1 MRVDLADFGVPQSRR
16 RSFLVLV
23 CRKEAGLTRLREAGR
38 APFPRPTHGGD
49 ELPSHVTLA
58 DALSELSPGS
68 LDDGVK
74 RLHVAPKMDK
84 QREFMVSSIPPNRG
98 ASAWENNAC
107 GSCGTVEVQAE
118 DALCP
123 NCEGPLARPV
133 ARDGDVWRL
142 IHGFRNSSYRRMSPD
157 KPAATITTASGRISS
172 DNTLHPSEHR
182 VLTVLECQHLQ
193 TFPIDF
199 DWGDQF
205 ERRGHSSLRAMI
217 GEAVPPRFT
226 ELHGRI
232 LTSLLSG
239 HAPRAA
245 MSAKDPRIRSAERQ
259 LEAAKPDESYSVE

>member
-1 MRVDLADFGVPQSRR
+1 
-16 RSFLVLV
+16 
-23 CRKEAGLTRLREAGR
+23 
-38 APFPRPTHGGD
+38 
-49 ELPSHVTLA
+49 
-58 DALSELSPGS
+58 
-68 LDDGVK
+68 
-74 RLHVAPKMDK
+74 
-84 QREFMVSSIPPNRG
+84 
-98 ASAWENNAC
+98 
-107 GSCGTVEVQAE
+107 
-118 DALCP
+118 
-123 NCEGPLARPV
+123 
-133 ARDGDVWRL
+133 
-142 IHGFRNSSYRRMSPD
+142 MSPD
-157 KPAATITTASGRISS
+157 EPAATITTASGRISS

-199 DWGDQF
+199 DWGAQF

-259 LEAAKPDESYSVE
+259 LEAAKPDESYSIE